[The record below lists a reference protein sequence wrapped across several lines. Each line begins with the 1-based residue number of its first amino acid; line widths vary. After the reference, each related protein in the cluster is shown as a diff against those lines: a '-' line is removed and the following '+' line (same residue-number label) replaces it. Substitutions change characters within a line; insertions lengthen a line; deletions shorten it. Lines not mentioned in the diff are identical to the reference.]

1 MRNTR
6 KSGKVTL
13 ADVARAVGVSAIT
26 VSRALREPDKVSATL
41 RQRIDHTIR
50 ELGYV
55 PDPVARALVTGR
67 TNIIGVII
75 PSVTNNV
82 FADVLRA
89 VYDVIRMTDFG
100 IQLGN
105 SRYSL
110 LEEEKL
116 VRLFLSQK
124 PAGLIVAGVDQ
135 SEATRSLLVEAS
147 CPVVQIMEV
156 GDDPIDMMVG
166 FSHYEAARAAT
177 RHLIDR
183 GYRRP
188 AFVAARMDPR
198 SQRRLQGFR
207 EETEVQGLF
216 DETRIITTQ
225 RPSSVAMG
233 VELFGELMS
242 VAPDADAVLCNNDDL
257 ALGVL
262 FEAQRRRFRVPDQL
276 GICGF
281 NDLEFCAVAEPS
293 MTSVRTFRH
302 EMGERAIR
310 MLVSAIEG
318 KRPEEA
324 LVDLGYE
331 VVHRRSTR

>member
-1 MRNTR
+1 M
-6 KSGKVTL
+6 
-13 ADVARAVGVSAIT
+13 ARAVGVSAIT
-26 VSRALREPDKVSATL
+26 VSRALREPDKVSAEV
-41 RQRIDHTIR
+41 RERIHHTIR
-50 ELGYV
+50 ELGYS

-67 TNIIGVII
+67 TNIIGIII

-82 FADVLRA
+82 FSDVLRA
-89 VYDVIRMTDFG
+89 VYDAIRTTDFG

-105 SRYSL
+105 SRYSV

-116 VRLFLSQK
+116 IRLFLNQK
-124 PAGLIVAGVDQ
+124 PAGLIVAGIDQ
-135 SEATRSLLVEAS
+135 SRTAHALLAEAS
-147 CPVVQIMEV
+147 CPVVQIMEL
-156 GDDPIDMMVG
+156 GGDPIDMMVG
-166 FSHYEAARAAT
+166 FSHLEAARAAT

-183 GYRRP
+183 GYRKP

-207 EETEVQGLF
+207 EETERAGLF
-216 DETRIITTQ
+216 DEARIITTQ
-225 RPSSVAMG
+225 KPSSVAMG

-242 VAPDADAVLCNNDDL
+242 VAPDADAVMCNNDDL

-262 FEAQRRRFRVPDQL
+262 FEAQRRRFRIPEQL

-293 MTSVRTFRH
+293 LTSVRTFRH
-302 EMGERAIR
+302 EMGERAVR

-318 KRPEEA
+318 APPQQA
-324 LVDLGYE
+324 TVDLGYE